1 MAEPKP
7 SPRKTLVALF
17 VAVLAIS
24 FAAIFFRK
32 AAPTH
37 PLIAAGTRLM
47 IASLLLIPWTILRWK
62 KGLISGRVL
71 RAGMVAGCWYALHF
85 GAWVTSL
92 TLTTV
97 AASVTLVTATP
108 LLLATVGLIT
118 GKDAPSRGHWMGIG
132 LGLVGLVVIG
142 WADLSV
148 SSDALL
154 GDGLA
159 FIGAAAMAGYLLT
172 CRHVADELE
181 VWSFT
186 GLATGVGAL
195 LLFLA
200 ALGTGIPLEVPAP
213 EPLAYL
219 VAAALI
225 PQLVGHVLLT
235 WSSRFLAPVV
245 VGTATLGEPVGSTVL
260 AWLWLGEAPAL
271 AIMAGC
277 SVTLL
282 GVFVALRS
290 TGLERD

>member
-1 MAEPKP
+1 M
-7 SPRKTLVALF
+7 KTTRTASQKTFGALF
-17 VAVLAIS
+17 VAVIAIS

-37 PLIAAGTRLM
+37 PLIAAGTRLL
-47 IASLLLIPWTILRWK
+47 IASCLLMPWTLLRWRR
-62 KGLISGRVL
+62 GDLSPRIL
-71 RAGMVAGCWYALHF
+71 RAGMIAGCWYAVHF

-108 LLLATVGLIT
+108 LLLAAVGLWT

-132 LGLVGLVVIG
+132 LGLVGLLVIG
-142 WADLSV
+142 WTDLSV
-148 SSDALL
+148 SPDALL

-172 CRHVADELE
+172 CRKVADELE

-186 GLATGVGAL
+186 GIATGVGSI
-195 LLFLA
+195 LLFLSA
-200 ALGTGIPLEVPAP
+200 FGTGIPLEVPAP
-213 EPLAYL
+213 EPLLYL

-235 WSSRFLAPVV
+235 WSARFLAPVV
-245 VGTATLGEPVGSTVL
+245 VGTATLGEPVGSTLL
-260 AWLWLGEAPAL
+260 AWLWLGEAPAV
-271 AIMAGC
+271 AIVAGC
-277 SVTLL
+277 SVTLM

-290 TGLERD
+290 SSQGSA